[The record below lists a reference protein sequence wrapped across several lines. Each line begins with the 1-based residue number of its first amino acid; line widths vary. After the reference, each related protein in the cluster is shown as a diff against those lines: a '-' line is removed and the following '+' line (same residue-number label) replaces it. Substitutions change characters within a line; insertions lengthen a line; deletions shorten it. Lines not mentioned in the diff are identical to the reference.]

1 MWLISY
7 AKMSYFQ
14 STLIMKK
21 LFPVL
26 LILLIG
32 GRAAAQSDT
41 LLVLLDDNDKPT
53 KNKNAP
59 RYGLIHRDH
68 NQWKKVVFDAFDD
81 KPIWGAYFS
90 DAACKNQEGPYTRFH
105 KNGKIRESGKYINN
119 KKEGPWKAYSDEGR
133 LTDSA
138 FYTGG
143 LIKGLALSWYDD
155 GTPSDSLF
163 FDEAG
168 KGTGR
173 SYNKDGSLRETGA
186 YLDGKKEGPWTYYHF
201 KGGYKS
207 QDVIYKADS
216 AISYTC
222 YDDEGKL
229 QTKDCIYEKEA
240 VFKGGDK
247 AWRTY
252 LERRLGSANYP
263 SAFQKGQISGVI
275 IIQFVVNSDG
285 KIIDVKALN
294 SIHPEMDQI
303 AMSIIKDSP
312 KWEPAVQYNR
322 KVKAYRKQPIT
333 FATRPSE

>member
-1 MWLISY
+1 
-7 AKMSYFQ
+7 
-14 STLIMKK
+14 MKK
-21 LFPVL
+21 LIPIFL
-26 LILLIG
+26 LLLIG
-32 GRAAAQSDT
+32 RGAFAQQDT
-41 LLVLLDDNDKPT
+41 LMQLLDDNDKPT
-53 KNKNAP
+53 KNKMAP
-59 RYGLIHRDH
+59 RYGLIHRDN

-90 DAACKNQEGPYTRFH
+90 DAACKNHEGAFTRF
-105 KNGKIRESGKYINN
+105 GKKGQIRESGKYINN
-119 KKEGPWKAYSDEGR
+119 KKEGTWKAFSEEGR

-168 KGTGR
+168 KGIGR
-173 SYNKDGSLRETGA
+173 GYNKDGSLRETGA

-201 KGGYKS
+201 KGGHKS
-207 QDVIYKADS
+207 QDVVYKADS
-216 AISYTC
+216 ATSYTC
-222 YDDEGKL
+222 YDDDGKM

-247 AWRTY
+247 AWKTY
-252 LERRLGSANYP
+252 LERRLSSANYP
-263 SAFQKGQISGVI
+263 SAFQRGQISGVI

-294 SIHPEMDQI
+294 SIHPDMDQI
-303 AMSIIKDSP
+303 AINIIKDSP

-333 FATRPSE
+333 FATRPID